1 MRRPALALL
10 LALAWAGAQAGCTRE
25 LSVGVSEL
33 GFGAYLQDGRWR
45 GLAPDLIAELARR
58 SGCRLNL
65 EHRPRARVLLE
76 FEHGQLDIIT
86 SAMQAE
92 ERDRVGH
99 FLPYAYAT
107 LDLVILGDVAPRTL
121 DELRQRPELKLGIV
135 RGVRLGRL
143 KGAVSTMLA
152 THQAEYSPNYD
163 NIAAKLAA
171 GRLQAAII
179 PGVIR
184 IKLRRDGLLPAQA
197 VTVDLP
203 ESTPEAIGLYLSRAS
218 MPAADV
224 RLLRRHLDAMRR
236 EGWVRANYVRQVG
249 EAETRRLFRNE
260 AR

>member
-1 MRRPALALL
+1 MKRPALLLL
-10 LALAWAGAQAGCTRE
+10 LALACAGAQAGCTRE
-25 LSVGVSEL
+25 LSIGITEL
-33 GFGAYLQDGRWR
+33 GLGAFLQDGRWR
-45 GLAPDLIAELARR
+45 GLAPDLITELARR
-58 SGCRLNL
+58 SGCHARFVP
-65 EHRPRARVLLE
+65 RPRARVLLE

-86 SAMQAE
+86 SVMQAD
-92 ERDRVGH
+92 ERDRIGQ

-107 LDLVILGDVAPRTL
+107 LDLVVLGDVAPRTL
-121 DELRQRPELKLGIV
+121 SELRQRPDLKLGIV

-143 KGAVSTMLA
+143 KDAVDAMLA
-152 THQAEYSPNYD
+152 TRQAEYSPNYD

-184 IKLRRDGLLPAQA
+184 IKLRRDGLLPARA

-203 ESTPEAIGLYLSRAS
+203 ESTPEPIGLYLNRTSV
-218 MPAADV
+218 PAAD
-224 RLLRRHLDAMRR
+224 RQLLQRHLDAMRR
-236 EGWVRANYVRQVG
+236 EGWMRANYVRQVG